1 MRTIISLAL
10 ACACAISQAAFA
22 QATTELA
29 STEPVIKANANHD
42 YWALDGLST
51 RMHKATAA
59 TLYLT
64 DPALLPLRTMDE
76 DRLKQAGCEY
86 TTEDTALIAKL
97 AEAVDGAGLRHA
109 TFAPQFE
116 PREAIYLTLS
126 GGGQIRL
133 LLEKPYPEQAALL
146 GRVDD
151 QPVTVNKGLVEAL
164 YQWAANLRRVGKCE
178 HFVGK
183 YRG

>member
-1 MRTIISLAL
+1 MMRTIISLAL

-22 QATTELA
+22 QTTTELA
-29 STEPVIKANANHD
+29 STEPVINANHD
-42 YWALDGLST
+42 YWALDGLSA
-51 RMHKATAA
+51 RMHKATAV

-64 DPALLPLRTMDE
+64 DPAMLPLRTMDE
-76 DRLKQAGCEY
+76 DRLKQSGCEY

-97 AEAVDGAGLRHA
+97 AEAIDSAGLRHA
-109 TFAPQFE
+109 TFSPQFE

-133 LLEKPYPEQAALL
+133 LLEKPYSEQAALL

-164 YQWAANLRRVGKCE
+164 YQWAANVRRVGKCE